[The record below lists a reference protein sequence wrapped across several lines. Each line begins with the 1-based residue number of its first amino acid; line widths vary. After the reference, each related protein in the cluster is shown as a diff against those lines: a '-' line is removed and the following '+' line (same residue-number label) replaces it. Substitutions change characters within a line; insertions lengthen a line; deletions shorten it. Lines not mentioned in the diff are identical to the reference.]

1 MGSLLR
7 EGEAP
12 AEPGRLRS
20 RWAEAA
26 RRGQPRPPNRLAL
39 RSESSRSHL
48 GTWFAVAASV
58 VVAFGLGRQS
68 GVMRSAS
75 EPASQRRSLS
85 APAVPNDKADS
96 PRLERA
102 ARGDAVTLVVND
114 RDGVPQRIE
123 VPLVE
128 GRQLGQA
135 FGDVPHWSS
144 PELDPQLDEH
154 GLDLDA
160 RRRYA
165 PIYLSKRTRLCRWWC
180 RWTTPSFGPRI
191 DLFIKHEIRRRR
203 RRDTGPERTARR
215 SPQWNDLGL
224 IQRVERRN
232 GSSCPLACRVLSP
245 ASLEA

>member
-1 MGSLLR
+1 MNLSDEQRDAMLIDRLVDGELSGDERRHLLASLEAQPDGWRRCALAFVEAQTWRGAMGNLLR

-12 AEPGRLRS
+12 AEPDSTITLT
-20 RWAEAA
+20 
-26 RRGQPRPPNRLAL
+26 PNSAGASPSQ
-39 RSESSRSHL
+39 SETSRSHL

-75 EPASQRRSLS
+75 EPTSQQIAST
-85 APAVPNDKADS
+85 PAVSNDKTDS

-135 FGDVPHWSS
+135 FGDVPQWSS
-144 PELDPQLDEH
+144 PELDRRLDEQ

-165 PIYLSKRTRLCRWWC
+165 PMYFEQENKIVPMVVPVDDAVVR
-180 RWTTPSFGPRI
+180 
-191 DLFIKHEIRRRR
+191 
-203 RRDTGPERTARR
+203 
-215 SPQWNDLGL
+215 
-224 IQRVERRN
+224 
-232 GSSCPLACRVLSP
+232 P
-245 ASLEA
+245 ANRPVY

>member
-1 MGSLLR
+1 MNLSDEQRDAMLIDRLVDGELSGDERRHLLASLEAQPDGWRRCALAFVEAQAWRGTMGGLLR
-7 EGEAP
+7 ENAAP
-12 AEPGRLRS
+12 VEPNLSLSVAEMSGSAGASPS
-20 RWAEAA
+20 
-26 RRGQPRPPNRLAL
+26 

-75 EPASQRRSLS
+75 EPTSQQIAS
-85 APAVPNDKADS
+85 APAVPNDKTDS

-102 ARGDAVTLVVND
+102 TRGDAVTLVVND

-128 GRQLGQA
+128 GRQLGRA

-144 PELDPQLDEH
+144 PELDRQLDER

-165 PIYLSKRTRLCRWWC
+165 PIYFEQENKIVPMVVPVDDAVVR
-180 RWTTPSFGPRI
+180 
-191 DLFIKHEIRRRR
+191 
-203 RRDTGPERTARR
+203 
-215 SPQWNDLGL
+215 
-224 IQRVERRN
+224 
-232 GSSCPLACRVLSP
+232 P
-245 ASLEA
+245 ANRPVY

>member
-1 MGSLLR
+1 MNLSDEQRDAMLIDRLVDGELSGDERRQLLASLEAQPDGWRRCALAFVEAQTWRGAMGDLLR
-7 EGEAP
+7 ENATPVKPSLSLSVAVTSG
-12 AEPGRLRS
+12 
-20 RWAEAA
+20 
-26 RRGQPRPPNRLAL
+26 LAGA
-39 RSESSRSHL
+39 SPSQNETSRSHL

-75 EPASQRRSLS
+75 EPASQQIAS
-85 APAVPNDKADS
+85 APAVPNNKPEM

-135 FGDVPHWSS
+135 FGDVPQWSS
-144 PELDPQLDEH
+144 PELDRRLDEQ

-165 PIYLSKRTRLCRWWC
+165 PMYFEQENKIVPMVVPVDDAVVR
-180 RWTTPSFGPRI
+180 
-191 DLFIKHEIRRRR
+191 
-203 RRDTGPERTARR
+203 
-215 SPQWNDLGL
+215 
-224 IQRVERRN
+224 
-232 GSSCPLACRVLSP
+232 P
-245 ASLEA
+245 ANRPVY

>member
-1 MGSLLR
+1 MNLSDEQRDAMRIDRLVDGELSDDERRHLLASLEAQPDGWRRCALAFVEAQTWRGAMSGLLR
-7 EGEAP
+7 ENAAP
-12 AEPGRLRS
+12 AGPSVSLS
-20 RWAEAA
+20 VAETSGSAGA
-26 RRGQPRPPNRLAL
+26 SPSQN
-39 RSESSRSHL
+39 ETSRSHL

-75 EPASQRRSLS
+75 EPASQQIAST
-85 APAVPNDKADS
+85 PAVPNDKADS

-128 GRQLGQA
+128 GRQLGRA
-135 FGDVPHWSS
+135 FGDVPQWSS
-144 PELDPQLDEH
+144 PELDRRLDEQ

-165 PIYLSKRTRLCRWWC
+165 PLYFEQENKIVPMVVPVDDAVVR
-180 RWTTPSFGPRI
+180 
-191 DLFIKHEIRRRR
+191 
-203 RRDTGPERTARR
+203 
-215 SPQWNDLGL
+215 
-224 IQRVERRN
+224 
-232 GSSCPLACRVLSP
+232 P
-245 ASLEA
+245 ANRPVY